1 MASLNVLALNS
12 MGLTPSGEVIMGAH
26 SGDMRSLHE
35 AAASNCDARLAIE
48 LFCDAV
54 SNGTSR
60 RQALVLLSQE
70 DEQIARQTRALLAP
84 GSYRQSPASRLS
96 HG

>member
-1 MASLNVLALNS
+1 
-12 MGLTPSGEVIMGAH
+12 MGAR
-26 SGDMRSLHE
+26 SGDMQSLHE

-70 DEQIARQTRALLAP
+70 GEQIARHTWAQLAP
-84 GSYRQSPASRLS
+84 WSDRQSPASRLS